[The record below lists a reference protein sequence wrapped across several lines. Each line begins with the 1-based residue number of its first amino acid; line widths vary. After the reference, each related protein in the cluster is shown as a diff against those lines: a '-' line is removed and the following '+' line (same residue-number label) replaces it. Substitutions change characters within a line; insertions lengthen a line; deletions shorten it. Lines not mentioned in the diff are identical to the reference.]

1 MFRRYAIYVTPDGL
15 LGQRGAEWLGWDMAK
30 AGPVPHPDVQDVDVA
45 KITKRP
51 RKYGFHGTI
60 KPPMVLVNGTSIE
73 ELKSTATSLTNHL
86 APVTLAGLGVSR
98 IGGFLALTPLGDTS
112 ALATMAAT
120 VVKGLDTFRAPAAPE
135 ELARRRQR
143 PLSPTQE
150 LNLAEWGY
158 PYVMDDFRF
167 HITLTGPLK
176 DSEAITPIVS
186 AHFAPV
192 LPAPYVIDHL
202 TLAGEDSDGMFHS
215 ISRLPLRG
223 KHG

>member
-15 LGQRGAEWLGWDMAK
+15 LGQRGAAWLGWDMAQ
-30 AGPVPHPDVQDVDVA
+30 ACRVPHPDVQGLDVA
-45 KITKRP
+45 KTTNRP

-60 KPPMVLVNGTSIE
+60 KPPMVLKNETSVE
-73 ELKSTATSLTNHL
+73 EFKSQASAITNDL
-86 APVTLAGLGVSR
+86 APVTLDGLGVSR
-98 IGGFLALTPLGDTS
+98 IGGFLALTAVGETS

-120 VVKGLDTFRAPAAPE
+120 IVKGLDAFRAPATPE
-135 ELARRRQR
+135 ELARRRQSS
-143 PLSPTQE
+143 LSPSQE
-150 LNLAEWGY
+150 SNLTLWGY
-158 PYVMDDFRF
+158 PYVMEEFRF

-176 DSEAITPIVS
+176 DAETMAPIVS

-192 LPAPYVIDHL
+192 LPAPYLIDHL

-223 KHG
+223 RT

>member
-1 MFRRYAIYVTPDGL
+1 MFRRYAIYVTPEGL
-15 LGQRGAEWLGWDMAK
+15 LGQRGAEWLGWDMAQ
-30 AGPVPHPDVQDVDVA
+30 AGAVPHPDVQDLDVA

-60 KPPMVLVNGTSIE
+60 KPPLVLANGTSIG

-98 IGGFLALTPLGDTS
+98 IGGFLALTPLGDTN
-112 ALATMAAT
+112 ALAAMAAL
-120 VVKGLDTFRAPAAPE
+120 VVKGLDAFRSPATPE
-135 ELARRRQR
+135 EMDRRRQSS
-143 PLSPTQE
+143 LSTSQERNLTQ
-150 LNLAEWGY
+150 WGY
-158 PYVMDDFRF
+158 PYVMDEFRF

-176 DSEAITPIVS
+176 DAEEIAPILS

-192 LPAPYVIDHL
+192 LPEPYVIDHL

-223 KHG
+223 